1 MVPRSP
7 PLYPHRKP
15 STDGGIAIQDL
26 TLTTPRGEQ
35 TVCRGL
41 TLALAPGQSLLIVGP
56 SGVGKTS
63 LMRAMAGA
71 GKAEGE
77 MEGRG
82 SCQSRKLSWQSP
94 PLATPLPSPSRPV
107 EHGVRHHR
115 RPRRHVFPAPAA
127 LHAAWQPP

>member
-1 MVPRSP
+1 MVDRLIKGPGLNTCSTFAP
-7 PLYPHRKP
+7 FYPHRKP

-71 GKAEGE
+71 GKAEG
-77 MEGRG
+77 
-82 SCQSRKLSWQSP
+82 
-94 PLATPLPSPSRPV
+94 
-107 EHGVRHHR
+107 
-115 RPRRHVFPAPAA
+115 
-127 LHAAWQPP
+127 